1 MQTVFVWYY
10 HHSAAATV
18 YCACTLLLTH
28 IGLTGAGPIAGVVI
42 AGVVL
47 LVILLLLVLFGLLVY
62 TRKKSP
68 ERTCKIFEVYIFH
81 ICMAKVHGVML
92 VELSTIIPV
101 ILSVL
106 V

>member
-1 MQTVFVWYY
+1 MVLPPQCA
-10 HHSAAATV
+10 STV
-18 YCACTLLLTH
+18 YRACTSLLTH

-68 ERTCKIFEVYIFH
+68 ERTCKIFEIYIFH
-81 ICMAKVHGVML
+81 ICMAKVHGDEVTGL
-92 VELSTIIPV
+92 ECNYTSV
-101 ILSVL
+101 I
-106 V
+106 

>member
-68 ERTCKIFEVYIFH
+68 ERTCKIFEIYIFH
-81 ICMAKVHGVML
+81 ICMAKVHGDEVTGL
-92 VELSTIIPV
+92 ECNYTSV
-101 ILSVL
+101 I
-106 V
+106 

>member
-1 MQTVFVWYY
+1 MQPVFVWYY
-10 HHSAAATV
+10 HHSTV
-18 YCACTLLLTH
+18 AIYRACILLFTH